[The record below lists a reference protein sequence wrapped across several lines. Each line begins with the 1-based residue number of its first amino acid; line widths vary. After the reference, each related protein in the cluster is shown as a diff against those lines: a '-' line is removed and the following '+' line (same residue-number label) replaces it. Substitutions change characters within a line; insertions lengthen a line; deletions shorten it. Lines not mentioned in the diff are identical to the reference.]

1 MDFQSLPW
9 YGQLAIFLL
18 VGAIAIGIFYY
29 VHYSPTE
36 ESIDGI
42 ETEIENI
49 EREIKRAE
57 QKESKLKMIREELET
72 KQAVLEKLKAIL
84 PEKEEISAILKRI
97 QSIIT
102 SARLQIQK
110 YDPQGLRPRQ
120 VYIES
125 PIAIVLDGSYHNLG
139 IFFDQLSNLKK
150 IFTIDGLLI
159 SPLPRMNRELTI
171 RATFTATTYLYR
183 DDKKK
188 KKNSVKP

>member
-9 YGQLAIFLL
+9 YGQLAVFLL
-18 VGAIAIGIFYY
+18 VGGIAIGIFYY

-36 ESIDGI
+36 ENIDGI

-125 PIAIVLDGSYHNLG
+125 PINIVLDGSYHNLG
-139 IFFDQLSNLKK
+139 IFFDQVSNLKK
-150 IFTIDGLLI
+150 IFTIDGLNI
-159 SPLPRMNRELTI
+159 NPLPRMNREFTI

-183 DDKKK
+183 EDKKK
-188 KKNSVKP
+188 KNNVRP